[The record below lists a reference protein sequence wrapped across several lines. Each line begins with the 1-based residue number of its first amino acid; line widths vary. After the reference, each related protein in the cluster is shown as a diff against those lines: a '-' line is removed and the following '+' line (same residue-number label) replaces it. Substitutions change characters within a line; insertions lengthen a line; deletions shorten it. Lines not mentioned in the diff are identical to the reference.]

1 MLFSRIFFAALAW
14 LPALAQAQETVP
26 DTTVAR
32 AAVAAPA
39 TPAAS
44 PLTFY
49 GFVDAYFGYDFHDPA
64 SHARPGFLFSHTRT
78 NEFAVNQGLVG
89 ARYQDA
95 HVRAALGLHAGT
107 YVEANYAAEPGT
119 LKNIYEAYAGFR
131 PTAKTWLDVG
141 VFGSHIGLESA
152 ISKDNLTLTRSLMA
166 DNTPYF
172 ETGAR
177 LTYEPSAKLTLTALV
192 LNGWQN
198 IRETNRGKALG
209 TQLQWK
215 PTARLLLNSSTFF
228 GNEQPQD
235 STRRYRYFHDFYL
248 TYAATDRLSLALVFD
263 LGQQRR
269 AVGSGSDLWH
279 AGAAFARYKLGAQW
293 AAAARAEYYYADHG
307 VLVVAIAPAPTDPHF
322 LVRGASLNLDYA
334 PTADVLARFEGR
346 VLNSPQPRFAD
357 AARQPTRT
365 YGNLTTSVAFSF

>member
-1 MLFSRIFFAALAW
+1 MLAL
-14 LPALAQAQETVP
+14 LPALAQAQVVTP
-26 DTTVAR
+26 DTTVTR
-32 AAVAAPA
+32 AAAPAPA

-44 PLTFY
+44 SLTFY
-49 GFVDAYFGYDFHDPA
+49 GFVEGYFGYDFHDPA
-64 SHARPGFLFSHTRT
+64 SHARPGFLYSHNRT

-107 YVEANYAAEPGT
+107 YVEANYAAEPNT

-166 DNTPYF
+166 ENTPYF

-177 LTYEPSAKLTLTALV
+177 LTYEASPKLTLTALV

-198 IRETNRGKALG
+198 IRETNRGKAVG

-215 PTARLLLNSSTFF
+215 LTDKLLINSSTFF

-235 STRRYRYFHDFYL
+235 SARRYRYFHDFYL
-248 TYAATDRLSLALVFD
+248 TYAATDRLLLAVVFD
-263 LGQQRR
+263 IGKQRK
-269 AVGSGSDLWH
+269 ATANGSDTWH
-279 AGAAFARYKLGAQW
+279 AGAAFARYKLSEQW

-307 VLVVAIAPAPTDPHF
+307 VIISAIAPAATDPNF

-334 PTADVLARFEGR
+334 PTAHVLARVEGR
-346 VLNSPQPRFAD
+346 VLNSPQSRFTD
-357 AARQPTRT
+357 ATAHPAHS
-365 YGNLTTSVAFSF
+365 YGNLTTSIAFSF